1 MKNGKG
7 IRLLLHIF
15 SLAAVV
21 EPRGLEPSHLLTV
34 NYAQR
39 DRVLLYQIVVVVA
52 ATGLKSH
59 SFFQISLRYIKH
71 IKHGNHMGKTNNAPS
86 LFCRKM

>member
-7 IRLLLHIF
+7 FRLLLHIF

-59 SFFQISLRYIKH
+59 SFFRYH
-71 IKHGNHMGKTNNAPS
+71 YGTLNMDRHDMGKTNNAPS